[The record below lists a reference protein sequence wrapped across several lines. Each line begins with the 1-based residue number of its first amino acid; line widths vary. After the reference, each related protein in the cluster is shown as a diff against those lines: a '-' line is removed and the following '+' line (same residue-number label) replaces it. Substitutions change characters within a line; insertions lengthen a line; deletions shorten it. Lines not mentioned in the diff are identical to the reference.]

1 MKLDLKSAFYRL
13 KNKINLQF
21 IKLSWIDLKRDKA
34 KAIFGISGIA
44 VSLFLLTAIGMLND
58 TMSYNYVRM
67 ITNTT
72 GAADIMITRTIK
84 TDLTYDPFFDEDII
98 DDKLH
103 DIEGVEE
110 LFPRVMML
118 VKTSSERTTSNG
130 TLEMYGLDFEK
141 EFDNGHLGDLIVAD
155 EDGNETDEL
164 YDGTPNDGE
173 CVLLWKASE
182 LLNVTKD
189 GFIHL
194 QYQQYTLD
202 LKVVEICIQDLKFMQ
217 FETAL
222 ILVNLDQAQQFLNR
236 EGKINMIMGTIENP
250 EQIYDASN
258 MDETTR
264 KLRAIGSRIQ
274 ERLDINDYTVA
285 LPKLEELEGGEFLLM
300 GTTIIFWFITILS
313 MLITG
318 ILINSILSTS
328 VEERIREF
336 GILRVVGG
344 KKSFPLKMVLFEGM
358 LLGLFGSI
366 IGIVLGAIF
375 TEPIAL
381 TVFTLVGGFEDFEG
395 LEFVLLPQTVLLG
408 ATIGIAVSFLVAMLP
423 ALRTS
428 RMNLIKSIT
437 PFRSKE
443 EGWEVA
449 KEGSMNTKSFL
460 IGISIATIGMII
472 FVLLPR
478 IFTTG
483 NIMLIAALFIGLLSA
498 ILIGLVFA
506 SVGIIPLIQQLFASL
521 ISPGIKKYG
530 HIIKISL
537 KRYRRRNTS
546 TIVMFAISFSFI
558 FYITGTSEMQADN
571 MEVNLEFQYGSDLV
585 VVNQGSS
592 EDNTGVTVQMVDEL
606 KTLEGV
612 DKTAYVLHN
621 TFDIQA
627 ALSILMGVSEE
638 GMGFQEESTESQF
651 TALFN
656 YYAKQFQTKYR
667 VEIAD
672 ISNHDNCEVGLIGA
686 DQDFLDLIDHD
697 QLIWKSAESNTDDSF
712 NSIFENNNTCIIAA
726 AIASVLGIEEVGTE
740 VRVTFFNPQ
749 IEDDPGNI
757 TIFKIVGIS
766 GGIPGFWNFR
776 SSEFSA
782 DGGGMMIS
790 RDNYIRLMD
799 VPNAGTTEMLVDK
812 IFINLN
818 NNSEAN
824 IKKTKEDIQSMYKDK
839 SFVVDDAISKINYI
853 REMNDRQN
861 LIMEVILM
869 FTVII
874 CLFGLISSMYSVM
887 LERTFEIGILRSMGL
902 KARNVR
908 NMFLLE
914 SMIVM
919 LSAGIMGTIIGSYC
933 AYLMETNLGLLTEMP
948 VIFAI
953 PMDTLLRTFI
963 ISVSVGIV
971 GMYIVLIK
979 ISRQSIMDIFRRT
992 F

>member
-1 MKLDLKSAFYRL
+1 MKLDLKSSYYRL

-21 IKLSWIDLKRDKA
+21 IKLSWLDLKRDKA

-58 TMSYNYVRM
+58 TMSYNYVKM

-72 GAADIMITRTIK
+72 GSADILITRTIK
-84 TDLTYDPFFDEDII
+84 TDLTYDPFFDQDII
-98 DDKLH
+98 DEKLQ

-118 VKTSSERTTSNG
+118 VKSSSDKTTSNG

-141 EFDNGHLGDLIVAD
+141 EFDNGHMGDLIIAD
-155 EDGNETDEL
+155 EEGNETDEI
-164 YDGTPNDGE
+164 YESTPNDGE
-173 CVLLWKASE
+173 CVLLWKAAE
-182 LLNVTKD
+182 LLNVTRD
-189 GFIHL
+189 DIIHL

-202 LKVVEICIQDLKFMQ
+202 LKVTEICFQDLKFMQ

-222 ILVNLDQAQQFLNR
+222 ILINLNQAQQFLNR
-236 EGKINMIMGTIENP
+236 EGKINMIMGTIKNP
-250 EQIYDASN
+250 EQVYDTSN
-258 MDETTR
+258 MEETTR
-264 KLRAIGSRIQ
+264 KLREIGSNIQ

-285 LPKLEELEGGEFLLM
+285 LPKLEELEGGEFMLM
-300 GTTIIFWFITILS
+300 GTTILFWFITILS
-313 MLITG
+313 MMITG

-344 KKSFPLKMVLFEGM
+344 KKTFPLKMVLFEGV

-366 IGIVLGAIF
+366 IGILLGWIF
-375 TEPIAL
+375 TKPIAL
-381 TVFTLVGGFEDFEG
+381 AFFAMYNFEGFEDI
-395 LEFVLLPQTVLLG
+395 EFILLPQTVVLG
-408 ATIGIAVSFLVAMLP
+408 ATIGISVSFLVAMLP

-449 KEGSMNTKSFL
+449 KEGSMNVKSFL

-483 NIMLIAALFIGLLSA
+483 NILLIAALFIGLLSA

-506 SVGIIPLIQQLFASL
+506 SVGIIPLIQQLFVGI

-546 TIVMFAISFSFI
+546 TIIMFAISFSFI
-558 FYITGTSEMQADN
+558 FFVTSYTEMQSDN
-571 MEVNLEFQYGSDLV
+571 LALNFEFQYGSDLV
-585 VVNQGSS
+585 IVNQGSS
-592 EDNTGVTVQMVDEL
+592 EDDSGVTVEMVDEL

-612 DKTAYVLHN
+612 DEIAYTLHN

-627 ALSILMGVSEE
+627 AISVVMSVSEE
-638 GMGFQEESTESQF
+638 GTGFQEDSAQTQMTS
-651 TALFN
+651 LFN
-656 YYAKQFQTKYR
+656 YYARQMQTKYR

-672 ISNHDNCEVGLIGA
+672 VSNHDNLEVGLIGV
-686 DQDFLDLIDHD
+686 DQDFLDLIDQD
-697 QLIWKSAESNTDDSF
+697 MLIWKSDKSNTEDSF
-712 NSIFENNNTCIIAA
+712 AEVFDNNNTCIIAA
-726 AIASVLGIEEVGTE
+726 SIASVIGVEEVGDE
-740 VRVTFFNPQ
+740 VRLTFYNPQ
-749 IEDDPGNI
+749 QTNDPGNI
-757 TIFKIVGIS
+757 TIFKVVGIS
-766 GGIPGFWNFR
+766 GGVPGFWNFR

-782 DGGGMMIS
+782 SGGGVLIS
-790 RDNYIRLMD
+790 LDNYMRLMD
-799 VPNAGTTEMLVDK
+799 IPNAGTPQMLVDK
-812 IFINLN
+812 VFINLSN
-818 NNSEAN
+818 KTEGN
-824 IKKTKEDIQSMYKDK
+824 IKETKEDIQAMYKNK
-839 SFVVDDAISKINYI
+839 SFIIDDAISKINYI
-853 REMNDRQN
+853 REQNDRQN
-861 LIMEVILM
+861 LLMEVILM

-874 CLFGLISSMYSVM
+874 CLFGLISSMYSVI

-953 PMDTLLRTFI
+953 PIDTLLRTFI
-963 ISVSVGIV
+963 ISISVGVV
-971 GMYIVLIK
+971 GMYLVLIK